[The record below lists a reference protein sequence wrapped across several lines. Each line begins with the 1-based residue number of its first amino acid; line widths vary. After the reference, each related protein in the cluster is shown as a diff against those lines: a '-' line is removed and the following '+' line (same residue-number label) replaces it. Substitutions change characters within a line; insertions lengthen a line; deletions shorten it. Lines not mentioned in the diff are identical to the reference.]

1 MRTNK
6 ARPPRLGQWLLKKIL
21 PSEERRFLIEGIEER
36 YVRELKDRGRISAL
50 FWYLKDIFRTIP
62 ILIIDDFLGSTIL
75 LKNYL
80 KIALRNIKRHK
91 TFSFINITGL
101 VVGMTCSILIMLFIQ
116 YEISHDRYHENADRI
131 YRILI
136 RQPTDIYQGIDMY
149 SISPPPLKA
158 ALMNDFPE
166 IQNAARILRTE
177 GLINYKNN
185 RYLESRFFT
194 VDPEFLKIFTFP
206 LTAGD
211 PETALNE
218 PFSILLTEEM
228 AEKYFGNEDP
238 IGKILT
244 IDNTYDY
251 QITGVLRNIPGNSHF
266 KFDFLGSFSSLYP
279 IFSKWHRG
287 GSFSED
293 WDMYSFK
300 TYIQL
305 HRSSD
310 TGEFNSKFPVRLEKY
325 RNRPTND
332 EIYIQPLTHIHLGGN
347 VNDEIEANS
356 DIRYVYFFS
365 AIALLIM
372 LVACFNYMNLSTA
385 SAVQRMKEVGIRKV
399 AGASR
404 RNLIHQFLGESLLF
418 AFMALFFSLWLVKL
432 LLPAFNSL
440 IEKELSFQVFN
451 NIKIFLSLLG
461 ISVLV
466 GMLSGSYPALFL
478 SSFLPV
484 NIIKGKLISRKS
496 LNKSSGLRNTLV
508 VAQFAISTVLVI
520 CTIIIFNQLQYIR
533 TKELG
538 FKKEYVV
545 TVPMQ
550 DENLKKNYGPLK
562 HELNQYSKIVD
573 VTVSNFLPF
582 SVENSQ
588 AVDWDGRP
596 EDGPDFRCLCVEP
609 NFLDFYGIK
618 LAEGRNFSE
627 EIPTDVEQAY
637 ILNESAVRLIGW
649 EDAIGKRFNCQRN
662 VDGQVV
668 GVVYNFHCHSLHR
681 QIEPLVIFLLDDSLW
696 WDVRYFSIKINSED
710 IFETLALMEEK
721 FKKFSPYPFSYSF
734 LDERID
740 MLYRREQKLGQNFEY
755 FTFVAIFIA
764 CLGLFGIASL
774 TSGQRTKEIGI
785 RKTLGASVSSISV
798 LLTKEFMK
806 LTSIG
811 IIIAFP
817 VSYFAMHQWL
827 NNFAYR
833 VDIGWIPFIGAVL
846 IIVLLS
852 LGTVFSQ
859 VFKAARANPVDSLRY
874 E

>member
-1 MRTNK
+1 VTREKFKN
-6 ARPPRLGQWLLKKIL
+6 PPKLAEWIL
-21 PSEERRFLIEGIEER
+21 SCVYP
-36 YVRELKDRGRISAL
+36 DRGDFTSVGDFREEYLEVYQSSGRLKANL
-50 FWYLKDIFRTIP
+50 WYWMQIVKSIP
-62 ILIIDDFLGSTIL
+62 GFIRNKSHWNTVMIH
-75 LKNYL
+75 NYL

-116 YEISHDRYHENADRI
+116 YEISHDRYHENADKI
-131 YRILI
+131 YRVLI
-136 RQPTDIYQGIDMY
+136 RQPNDIYQGIDMY

-158 ALMNDFPE
+158 ALMNAFPE

-211 PETALNE
+211 RETALNE

-228 AEKYFGNEDP
+228 AEKYFGDEDP
-238 IGKILT
+238 MGKTLN

-251 QITGVLRNIPGNSHF
+251 QITGILRNIPGNSHF
-266 KFDFLGSFSSLYP
+266 QFDFLGSFSSLYP
-279 IFSKWHRG
+279 IYGDYGDRF
-287 GSFSED
+287 FED
-293 WDMYSFK
+293 WNAYQVK
-300 TYIQL
+300 TYVQL
-305 HRSSD
+305 HSSSD

-325 RNRPTND
+325 RGRPTND
-332 EIYIQPLTHIHLGGN
+332 EIYIQPLTNIHLGGN

-385 SAVQRMKEVGIRKV
+385 GAVQRVKEVGIRKV
-399 AGASR
+399 VGASR
-404 RNLIHQFLGESLLF
+404 HNLVYQFLGESLLF

-432 LLPAFNSL
+432 LLPAFSSL

-451 NIKIFLSLLG
+451 NIETFSGLLG

-466 GMLSGSYPALFL
+466 GILSGSYPAFFL

-496 LNKSSGLRNTLV
+496 LNKSSGFRNTLV
-508 VAQFAISTVLVI
+508 VTQFAISTVLVI

-538 FKKEYVV
+538 FKKEYIV
-545 TVPMQ
+545 TVPIQ

-562 HELNQYSKIVD
+562 YELGQYSKIAD

-596 EDGPDFRCLCVEP
+596 EDGPDFRYLCVEL
-609 NFLDFYGIK
+609 NFLDFYGIE
-618 LAEGRNFSE
+618 LAEGRNFSN
-627 EIPTDVEQAY
+627 EIATDVERAY
-637 ILNESAVRLIGW
+637 ILNESAVRVVGW
-649 EDAIGKRFNCQRN
+649 EDPIGKRFRCQRN

-668 GVVYNFHCHSLHR
+668 GVVNNFHCHSLHR
-681 QIEPLVIFLLDDSLW
+681 QIEPLVIFLFDDSGW
-696 WDVRYFSIKINSED
+696 WDVRYFSIKISSED
-710 IFETLALMEEK
+710 ISGTLALMEEK
-721 FKKFSPYPFSYSF
+721 FEKFSPYPFSYSF

-740 MLYRREQKLGQNFEY
+740 MLYRREQKLGQNFGY

-785 RKTLGASVSSISV
+785 RKTLGASVSSISFM
-798 LLTKEFMK
+798 LTKEFMK

-817 VSYFAMHQWL
+817 VSYFAMHEWL
-827 NNFAYR
+827 KNFAYR
-833 VDIGWIPFIGAVL
+833 VDIGWIPYIGAVL
-846 IIVLLS
+846 ITVLLS
-852 LGTVFSQ
+852 LGTVFFQ